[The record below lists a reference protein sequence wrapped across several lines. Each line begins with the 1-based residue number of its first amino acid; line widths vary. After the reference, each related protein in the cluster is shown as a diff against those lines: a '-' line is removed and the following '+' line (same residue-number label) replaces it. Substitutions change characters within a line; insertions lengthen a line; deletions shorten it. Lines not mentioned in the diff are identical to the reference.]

1 MVSAS
6 QNDEGKHDYSHKTIE
21 LPYLQEG
28 QYKSH
33 QNKQVIDDVKHM
45 LNEKDFYEPID
56 LDIYFTGNRGFH

>member
-6 QNDEGKHDYSHKTIE
+6 QNDEGKYDYSHMTIE
-21 LPYLQEG
+21 LPYLQG

-33 QNKQVIDDVKHM
+33 QKKQVIDDVKHM

-56 LDIYFTGNRGFH
+56 LDIYFKGNRGFH